1 MATDAAGS
9 LAKLFANNRAWAAG
23 QTARDPQYFERLRE
37 IQRPPYLWIGCADS
51 RVPANEIVG
60 LAPGEVFVHRNVA
73 NIVRSDDPNALSVIQ
88 YAVDV
93 LAIRHIIVTGHHG
106 CGGIA
111 AALGPPTPEP
121 LETWL
126 TPIRALREAHAAEL
140 ARLAPAERGDHLC
153 ELNVAAQVRAVA
165 ATETVRRAWAAGRP
179 LAIHGWFYDLKD
191 GLLHDLNVT
200 LEGPVP
206 R

>member
-1 MATDAAGS
+1 MRS
-9 LAKLFANNRAWAAG
+9 LPQLFEKNRKWAAH
-23 QTARDPQYFERLRE
+23 QVAHDPRYFERLLE

-60 LAPGEVFVHRNVA
+60 LAPGEIFVHRNVA
-73 NIVRSDDPNALSVIQ
+73 NVVRHDDPNALSVIQ

-93 LAIRHIIVTGHHG
+93 LAVRHIIVTGHHG
-106 CGGIA
+106 CGGII
-111 AALGPPTPEP
+111 AALGPPAPEP

-126 TPIRALREAHAAEL
+126 TPIRALRDRHAEEL
-140 ARLAPAERGDHLC
+140 ARLDPTARPDRLC
-153 ELNVAAQVRAVA
+153 ELNVAAQVSAVA
-165 ATETVRRAWAAGRP
+165 GTATVRQAWAAGKP

-191 GLLHDLNVT
+191 GLLHDLDVT
-200 LEGPVP
+200 VDLPEA

>member
-1 MATDAAGS
+1 MRS
-9 LAKLFANNRAWAAG
+9 LPQLFEKNREWAAG
-23 QTARDPQYFERLRE
+23 EVARDPHFFERLLE

-60 LAPGEVFVHRNVA
+60 LAPGEIFVHRNVA
-73 NIVRSDDPNALSVIQ
+73 NIVRHDDPNALSVIQ

-93 LAIRHIIVTGHHG
+93 LAVRHIIVTGHHG
-106 CGGIA
+106 CGGII
-111 AALGPPTPEP
+111 AALGPPAPEP

-126 TPIRALREAHAAEL
+126 THIRALRDTHADEL
-140 ARLAPAERGDHLC
+140 ARLDPVARPDRLC
-153 ELNVAAQVRAVA
+153 ELNVAAQVSAVA
-165 ATETVRRAWAAGRP
+165 GTATVREAWAAGKP

-191 GLLHDLNVT
+191 GLLHDLDVT
-200 LEGPVP
+200 LDRPEA